1 MFILTSK
8 ISILS
13 GLMFTDNTFL
23 IYNASAGSGKTYTLV
38 KTYLALLLGNRSDK
52 TFGQILAITFTN
64 KAAAEMKLRIL
75 EKLHDLSLASS
86 ADADLKKDLSR
97 QLKLDEE
104 ALTEKAR
111 QVLKNLLHN
120 YRDFSVSTIDAF
132 TVKIVRSFAP
142 DFRLSYRFNIELD
155 TDSLARQAIDLMF
168 NELESQPELI
178 DFLLDFS
185 LQEIE
190 EDRSWDISGKLFD
203 SVRKL
208 NYENARE
215 PMEKV
220 LGKSL
225 SHYTKFL
232 KSLIEKRTQT
242 LQNLSALAKTVLQH
256 FNDSGLNEEDFKGK
270 YVPNFFKKI
279 GENPQRDIKLNA
291 KWIVETD
298 TADLYNK
305 GLPDDKKEIIDGLR
319 PWLIEQIVEVKTHCA
334 RLLLIDKINKSLR
347 PLAVL
352 DRLKYW
358 YDFVKEENRLLPLF
372 EANQLIWEQVR
383 DQEAPF
389 IYERLG
395 QKFRYYFIDEFQDT
409 SRRQWENLIPLTAH
423 TLTVEHG
430 KHLPGLVMLVG
441 DAKQSIYSWRGG
453 DPQQFIKLC
462 SGISPYQL
470 PLQYKVLEN
479 NYRSRA
485 EIVAFNNSFFTKA
498 AEVLHPNYREIYQNS
513 CDQNPKR
520 EMGGYVRVDF
530 FEVSNK
536 EEKNNLHPPK
546 ILEVIQEVQT
556 LGYTLSD
563 ICILVRKNEYAKHIA
578 RFLTEN
584 QIPVVSAESL
594 LLSSSA
600 QVNFLMQWMKIY
612 QNHNNEESKIKILN
626 YFAEQLRLA
635 SDKIHAFMREHISMH
650 PAELWEAFGQS
661 NTTFLQTR
669 NLNLYEWAETTIAH
683 FNLCPEAN
691 PYLSSFMD
699 YLLEFALKQPAYPSA
714 FLKLWEE
721 NAEKWSLSEASGCQA
736 VQVMTIH
743 KSKGLQ
749 FPIVIYAYADETLYD
764 RTKTFDW
771 LPIDATE
778 WGGFE
783 QVEIT
788 YNAEMISLSEDWA
801 AREQSLKDKAFFEA
815 FNNIY
820 VAQTRAEEQLYIL
833 SSFKKSAGN
842 DIKNQTDLYLNYLDE
857 SGQSLE
863 NYRYETGK
871 PLAKENR
878 ENRKDTDTLID
889 TWMYPPKTTG
899 IHAVATQAALLW
911 SSRSEAAV
919 EKGKLWHLLLA
930 GIYTKAEI
938 LPAVEKAIGEG
949 LLQEKERENTLQ
961 ALTKIVE
968 HKSLQPFF
976 NPEWKILNE
985 RSLMVNGRIY
995 RPDRVVLKDRKAV
1008 VIDYKTGAKKP
1019 AYEAQML
1026 GYVNALTEMDYKVE
1040 AALLVYLKDETEV
1053 IRIKF

>member
-104 ALTEKAR
+104 VLSEKAR

-155 TDSLARQAIDLMF
+155 TDSLASQAIDLMF
-168 NELESQPELI
+168 NELESQPELT
-178 DFLLDFS
+178 DFLVDFS

-190 EDRSWDISGKLFD
+190 EDRSWDVSRKLFD

-215 PMEKV
+215 PIEKV

-225 SHYTKFL
+225 SHYAEFL
-232 KSLIEKRTQT
+232 KSLAEERQQT
-242 LQNLSALAKTVLQH
+242 LQTLSALAKAVLQH
-256 FNDSGLNEEDFKGK
+256 FYDNGLNDEDFTRKS
-270 YVPNFFKKI
+270 VPNFFKKI
-279 GENPQRDIKLNA
+279 INNPKDKIEFKSA
-291 KWIVETD
+291 WSTETE
-298 TADLYNK
+298 TAQLYNK
-305 GLPDDKKEIIDGLR
+305 TLPDDKKETIDGLR
-319 PWLIEQIVEVKTHCA
+319 PWLSAQIEELKRHCA
-334 RLLLIDKINKSLR
+334 RLLLIEKVNKSLR

-453 DPQQFIKLC
+453 DPQQFINLC
-462 SGISPYQL
+462 SGKSPYQL

-485 EIVAFNNSFFTKA
+485 EIVAFNNSFFTKT
-498 AEVLHPNYREIYQNS
+498 AEVLSPYYREIYQNS
-513 CDQNPKR
+513 CDQNSKR
-520 EMGGYVRVDF
+520 ETGGYVRVDF
-530 FEVSNK
+530 FEAKNK

-546 ILEVIQEVQT
+546 ILEVIQEVQA

-584 QIPVVSAESL
+584 QIPVVSAQSL

-600 QVNFLMQWMKIY
+600 QVNFLMQWMEVY
-612 QNHNNEESKIKILN
+612 QNPNNEESKIKILN
-626 YFAEQLRLA
+626 YFAEHLRLTP
-635 SDKIHAFMREHISMH
+635 DKIHAFMREHISMH

-661 NTTFLQTR
+661 NTTFGQTH

-699 YLLEFALKQPAYPSA
+699 YLLEFTLKQPAHPSA

-721 NAEKWSLSEASGCQA
+721 NTGRWSLSEASGCQA

-749 FPIVIYAYADETLYD
+749 FPVVIYAYADETLYD
-764 RTKTFDW
+764 RTNNFDW

-833 SSFKKSAGN
+833 SSFKKDAGR
-842 DIKNQTDLYLNYLDE
+842 DIKNQTDLYINYVDE
-857 SGQSLE
+857 PGQSPE
-863 NYRYETGK
+863 NHRYETGRQS
-871 PLAKENR
+871 AKEIQ
-878 ENRKDTDTLID
+878 KKQADTDTLTE
-889 TWMYPPKTTG
+889 TWIYPPKKTG

-911 SSRSEAAV
+911 SSRNEAAV
-919 EKGKLWHLLLA
+919 EKGKLWHLILA
-930 GIYTKAEI
+930 SIYTKAEV

-949 LLQEKERENTLQ
+949 LLEEKERENTLQ

-976 NPEWKILNE
+976 SPDWEILNE
-985 RSLMVNGRIY
+985 RSLMVKGQIY
-995 RPDRVVLKDRKAV
+995 RPDRVVIKDRKAV
-1008 VIDYKTGAKKP
+1008 VIDYKTGEKKP
-1019 AYEAQML
+1019 AYETQML
-1026 GYVNALTEMDYKVE
+1026 GYVNALIEMNYKVE

-1053 IRIKF
+1053 INVKF